1 MSEVI
6 ATDQS
11 LREIMDPLP
20 GSAETGT
27 NRADRYLWA
36 PPGKEISV
44 QLDLDV
50 VERLLADVLRGFGM
64 IPKRGVEVGGVLLGE
79 FVDAQTV
86 RVTDYET
93 VPCQHS
99 RGSSY
104 LMSGEETERLRAV
117 CDRWLATPGGR
128 TTVVGLFRS
137 HTREGFHVTVEDADL
152 LDRMAP
158 DPQAVM
164 LLVKPYATR
173 VSVGGFFFRE
183 EGGIR
188 RMDSPYLEFPFRRR
202 ELAGEEQEAVSA
214 TAESTPAAA
223 AQTGQRTA
231 PPSFSF
237 GGYNQG
243 EKSAMSESITA
254 EQGYSFSGEAAE
266 ETGQKKRKRSGW
278 VWIPLSFIFLLL
290 GVVLGFQVALSVG
303 SKLPSGLRPPD
314 PFTMNL
320 QANQSGT
327 SVHVRWDRS
336 APAIQNAPRG
346 VLHIQDGAAEQRVD
360 LDSLQLLNGS
370 VIYRRAA
377 ENVKFRLEVFTSGK
391 SSLSET
397 VEFKAH

>member
-11 LREIMDPLP
+11 LRETMDDLP

-99 RGSSY
+99 RGSSF
-104 LMSGEETERLRAV
+104 LLSGEETERLRAV

-128 TTVVGLFRS
+128 TTVVGMFRS
-137 HTREGFHVTVEDADL
+137 HTREGFHVTAEDADL

-173 VSVGGFFFRE
+173 VSV
-183 EGGIR
+183 
-188 RMDSPYLEFPFRRR
+188 
-202 ELAGEEQEAVSA
+202 
-214 TAESTPAAA
+214 
-223 AQTGQRTA
+223 
-231 PPSFSF
+231 
-237 GGYNQG
+237 
-243 EKSAMSESITA
+243 
-254 EQGYSFSGEAAE
+254 
-266 ETGQKKRKRSGW
+266 
-278 VWIPLSFIFLLL
+278 
-290 GVVLGFQVALSVG
+290 
-303 SKLPSGLRPPD
+303 
-314 PFTMNL
+314 
-320 QANQSGT
+320 
-327 SVHVRWDRS
+327 
-336 APAIQNAPRG
+336 
-346 VLHIQDGAAEQRVD
+346 
-360 LDSLQLLNGS
+360 
-370 VIYRRAA
+370 
-377 ENVKFRLEVFTSGK
+377 
-391 SSLSET
+391 
-397 VEFKAH
+397 